1 MVASNLD
8 GERVAVNISVLIIL
22 ITSKIIINIKPMQ
35 SADLC
40 YASEPLAL
48 VCVNTSINAHAQK
61 EIAKMTPILEW
72 LLVLAARVELA
83 KHGF

>member
-1 MVASNLD
+1 
-8 GERVAVNISVLIIL
+8 
-22 ITSKIIINIKPMQ
+22 MQ